1 MLVKK
6 LDLRPAIALSRCG
19 RARSSIRNGKSRIT
33 RGESIATG
41 PFFENRIVASEN
53 WMPIKIPLPELQIE
67 FSVALAEIRRLYLR
81 DALQD
86 TVRTMDISSLD
97 QQIGKFIPGNSIK
110 TLAAHSL
117 RAELIFPVPI
127 LFHS

>member
-19 RARSSIRNGKSRIT
+19 RARSSIRKGKSRIT

-41 PFFENRIVASEN
+41 SFFENRIVASEN

-67 FSVALAEIRRLYLR
+67 FSVALAEIRRLYLH

-86 TVRTMDISSLD
+86 TWIFLHLISRSGNLY
-97 QQIGKFIPGNSIK
+97 QGIRLIPG
-110 TLAAHSL
+110 
-117 RAELIFPVPI
+117 P
-127 LFHS
+127 